1 VKQGS
6 LGMSDIHIRTEG
18 RAGRITLTRE
28 KALNALSPAMSV
40 AIATA
45 LDLWRDDPLVR
56 LVMIDAAGDRAF
68 CAGGDIAEIYASGRA
83 GDFGPGQDFWRQE
96 YAMNHAIACYP
107 KPVVVFLHGFV
118 MGGGVGLA
126 CHASHRIVGETAQIA
141 LPECGIGLVPDVGST
156 HLLARAPGHLG
167 EYLGLTGAR
176 MGPGDALFCG
186 FADCH
191 LPEADWTAL
200 KERLARTGDVCQ
212 LHPAPPPL
220 APLAD
225 RKPGL
230 GAIFASHDLPGIMAG
245 AQADPSLAK
254 MLSRNAPL
262 AMAAALQLIRA
273 ARAAP
278 GLALAFAREFRFTF
292 RAQAQGDF
300 LEGIRAQVIDKD
312 RSPRWAHANAASVT
326 EAEVQAMLAP
336 LGAEALKLE
345 GLE

>member
-1 VKQGS
+1 
-6 LGMSDIHIRTEG
+6 MSDIHIRTEG
-18 RAGRITLTRE
+18 LAGRITLTRE

-40 AIATA
+40 AIAKV
-45 LDLWRDDPLVR
+45 LDHWRDDPLVR

-126 CHASHRIVGETAQIA
+126 CHASHRIVGDTAQIA

-186 FADCH
+186 FADH
-191 LPEADWTAL
+191 YLPEADWNAA
-200 KERLARTGDVCQ
+200 KERLTQTGDVDQ
-212 LHPAPPPL
+212 LRPTPPPM

-225 RKPGL
+225 RQTSL
-230 GAIFASHDLPGIMAG
+230 DAIFAAPDLPGVLAE
-245 AQADPSLAK
+245 AEADPLVTK

-262 AMAAALQLIRA
+262 AMACALHLIRA
-273 ARAAP
+273 ARAQP

-312 RSPRWAHANAASVT
+312 RRPRWAHAAATAVT
-326 EAEVQAMLAP
+326 QAEVQAMLAP
-336 LGAEALKLE
+336 LGIDGLKLE

>member
-1 VKQGS
+1 
-6 LGMSDIHIRTEG
+6 MSDIHIRTEG
-18 RAGRITLTRE
+18 LAGRITLTRE

-45 LDLWRDDPLVR
+45 LDRWRDDPLVR

-83 GDFGPGQDFWRQE
+83 GDYGPAQDFWRQE

-107 KPVVVFLHGFV
+107 KPVVVFLQGFV

-126 CHASHRIVGETAQIA
+126 CHASHRIVGQSAQIA
-141 LPECGIGLVPDVGST
+141 LPECSIGLVPDVGST

-176 MGPGDALFCG
+176 IGPGDALFCG
-186 FADCH
+186 FADCY
-191 LPEADWTAL
+191 LPEADWPAV
-200 KERLARTGDVCQ
+200 KERLSQTGDVGQ
-212 LHPAPPPL
+212 IRPAPAPK
-220 APLAD
+220 APLAERQPSLD
-225 RKPGL
+225 
-230 GAIFASHDLPGIMAG
+230 AIFAAADLPSLMSA
-245 AQADPSLAK
+245 AQADPATLK
-254 MLSRNAPL
+254 MLARNAPL
-262 AMAAALQLIRA
+262 DMAAALHLIRA
-273 ARAAP
+273 ARAEP

-312 RSPRWAHANAASVT
+312 RSPRWAHADATAVT